1 MRLSKIERLVRLME
15 KSDIEELEFSN
26 WLGQRLRITKRIQK
40 LTENQTAQENKTT
53 IVTPSTPLP
62 EERPEKIIPIKS
74 PMVGTFYRAPAPD
87 AKPYTEVGQTITTGQ
102 IVCVIEAMK
111 LMNEIESEVTGE
123 VKKILVENGK
133 PVEWGQKLFLIKVIK

>member
-15 KSDIEELEFSN
+15 GSDIEELELSN
-26 WLGQRLRITKRIQK
+26 WWRQGLKITKRIHN
-40 LTENQTAQENKTT
+40 LTKNQTTQKNKTT
-53 IVTPSTPLP
+53 IATPLTSLS

-87 AKPYTEVGQTITTGQ
+87 AKPYIEVGQTITTGQ
-102 IVCVIEAMK
+102 IVCIIEAMK

-123 VKKILVENGK
+123 VKKNLVENGK
-133 PVEWGQKLFLIKVIK
+133 PVEWGQILFLVKPEK